1 MRKRLENKQ
10 GTYTNIA
17 DQLHVT
23 DTDIRSHFDS
33 HSNYVLA
40 WCMVKSRT
48 YVHTYIVGAAVPYL
62 AIAAVGAVYFV

>member
-33 HSNYVLA
+33 HTNYVLGGD
-40 WCMVKSRT
+40 KP
-48 YVHTYIVGAAVPYL
+48 YVYVRRSI
-62 AIAAVGAVYFV
+62 